1 MKCKFCGKELW
12 DGGNLRSH
20 MASHMN
26 GYGREGL
33 SVREFLL
40 CVHLFFGEIPSATHI
55 KEIVKAT
62 EKTVDNAMK
71 EMEVTA

>member
-1 MKCKFCGKELW
+1 
-12 DGGNLRSH
+12 